1 MKKMMIVLAMM
12 LGSQLFAQ
20 EAPLQGVELTQ
31 IEKGVK
37 DFTITD
43 DFQAYTLHQSLIDE
57 CISYTIIDEETLSKE
72 DLFGVFFHFENQT
85 VLYILCRGGTVKG
98 SLIEKV

>member
-31 IEKGVK
+31 IEKG
-37 DFTITD
+37 T
-43 DFQAYTLHQSLIDE
+43 
-57 CISYTIIDEETLSKE
+57 
-72 DLFGVFFHFENQT
+72 
-85 VLYILCRGGTVKG
+85 
-98 SLIEKV
+98 EK